1 VSRIN
6 RAPIARQLR
15 VNCAS
20 STPSAGTLIGAIGL
34 PGRTNTERRIEQFG
48 NLQFG
53 NPQTAPVRWR
63 RLRLS
68 GERAARG

>member
-20 STPSAGTLIGAIGL
+20 SPPRAGTLIGAIGL
-34 PGRTNTERRIEQFG
+34 PGLMNTERRIEQFG
-48 NLQFG
+48 NLKFG
-53 NPQTAPVRWR
+53 NPQTAPVHRPN
-63 RLRLS
+63 LRFI
-68 GERAARG
+68 R